1 MRLQEKVVLIS
12 GAASGIG
19 LAAAQVCAE
28 QRAALV
34 LADLARATGGS
45 GEDALA
51 RAALVAPR
59 GVGRLLTFLV
69 SDDADLVRGSVFTR

>member
-28 QRAALV
+28 E
-34 LADLARATGGS
+34 G
-45 GEDALA
+45 
-51 RAALVAPR
+51 AALVAPR
-59 GVGRLLTFLV
+59 GVGRLLAFLV